1 MRSAGFFFWPLSGG
15 CCGQG
20 KTDTQFSNPRQVLIF
35 MGTDIP
41 ERRVLPS
48 AVGAHL
54 DVSDH
59 IVARLLT
66 RGVIMVRR
74 PRTCSTANESLGHR
88 IVEPLARTTQTTAD
102 SMVCQQVLIRV
113 TGLLTAAIRIMQQT
127 CCGMTTSPRHPQ
139 RVRSCASRLR
149 IIPVTLK
156 PGKMPPFHHRQRG
169 HGHDTDPI
177 FLRIPV
183 GRPGVDLPHALLAGA
198 TSPRRPF
205 PGSPHPPVTP
215 AHALARAQTVCGSQP
230 QATLHPVRARSGV
243 SHITLSRATDPDA
256 VAPPTSP

>member
-1 MRSAGFFFWPLSGG
+1 MRVREAMIAQVLH

-41 ERRVLPS
+41 ERRVRPS

-88 IVEPLARTTQTTAD
+88 IVEPLALTTQTTDD

-113 TGLLTAAIRIMQQT
+113 TGLLTAAIRMMQQT

-139 RVRSCASRLR
+139 RVLHHSCRDPTTHR
-149 IIPVTLK
+149 PT
-156 PGKMPPFHHRQRG
+156 HHL
-169 HGHDTDPI
+169 T
-177 FLRIPV
+177 
-183 GRPGVDLPHALLAGA
+183 
-198 TSPRRPF
+198 
-205 PGSPHPPVTP
+205 
-215 AHALARAQTVCGSQP
+215 ARHV
-230 QATLHPVRARSGV
+230 
-243 SHITLSRATDPDA
+243 
-256 VAPPTSP
+256 